1 MMLLIQYVHVIR
13 YCASVKILFA
23 DEQSHQILENWYS
36 VNNDETTVL
45 HIIII
50 FTLQGEKK
58 PLKIYLN
65 KCTTKNSFLIKSLLL
80 RLQIVYSF

>member
-23 DEQSHQILENWYS
+23 DEQSHEILENWYS
-36 VNNDETTVL
+36 VNDETTVL

-50 FTLQGEKK
+50 FTLQGEKN
-58 PLKIYLN
+58 L
-65 KCTTKNSFLIKSLLL
+65 
-80 RLQIVYSF
+80 

>member
-23 DEQSHQILENWYS
+23 DDQSHEILENWYS
-36 VNNDETTVL
+36 VNNDETTIL
-45 HIIII
+45 HRFII

-58 PLKIYLN
+58 L
-65 KCTTKNSFLIKSLLL
+65 
-80 RLQIVYSF
+80 

>member
-23 DEQSHQILENWYS
+23 DEQSHEILENWYS

-80 RLQIVYSF
+80 RVQIVYSF

>member
-1 MMLLIQYVHVIR
+1 MMLLIQYVPVIR

-50 FTLQGEKK
+50 FTLQGEKNLWK
-58 PLKIYLN
+58 YI
-65 KCTTKNSFLIKSLLL
+65 
-80 RLQIVYSF
+80 